1 MTPVGSVGI
10 FGATSLI
17 GSPLAAHL
25 VSAGRTVVAV
35 SRSASGPDSATL
47 AWRPPGA
54 QDIAAVAE
62 WVSLCPLWI
71 LPEWLP
77 WLVHSGCR
85 RLVATSSTSV
95 FTKAT
100 SPDRHDRALA
110 ARLAAAEERIGHVAA
125 DRGISLV
132 LLRPTMVYDGARD
145 GNVAAIA
152 AFIRRWRFFPLAGA
166 ARGLRQPVH
175 AADVAA
181 ACAAALAAGAPA
193 PAYTLSGPEPLPFCE
208 LVAAIFA
215 WLDLPP
221 RMPRLPPPL
230 FRTALAAAHAMGLG
244 RSVSSGMLVRMNEDL
259 SCGHDLAARDLDFR
273 PRGFLRDME
282 PVAAAGNSS

>member
-1 MTPVGSVGI
+1 MTPAGSVGI
-10 FGATSLI
+10 FGATSLV
-17 GSPLAAHL
+17 GGPLAARL
-25 VSAGRTVVAV
+25 VSQGRTVVAI
-35 SRSASGPDSATL
+35 SRSATGPDTAAL

-54 QDIAAVAE
+54 TDITAVGE

-77 WLVHSGCR
+77 WLVRTGCR
-85 RLVATSSTSV
+85 RLVATSSTSI

-100 SPDRHDRALA
+100 SPARGDRALA
-110 ARLAAAEERIGHVAA
+110 ARLAAAEERVGQLAA
-125 DRGISLV
+125 DLGVGLV
-132 LLRPTMVYDGARD
+132 LVRPTMVYDGARD

-181 ACAAALAAGAPA
+181 ACVAALATAAPA
-193 PAYTLSGPEPLPFCE
+193 PAYTLSGPEPLPFCD

-215 WLDLPP
+215 WLGLPP
-221 RMPRLPPPL
+221 RMLRLPAPV
-230 FRTALAAAHAMGLG
+230 FRAALAAAHATGRG
-244 RSVSSGMLVRMNEDL
+244 RSVSFGTLARMNADL
-259 SCGHDLAARDLDFR
+259 SCGHDLAAHDLGFR
-273 PRGFLRDME
+273 PRGFLREMDT
-282 PVAAAGNSS
+282 AATAGSWS